1 MSQSIP
7 PPPPS
12 SLPETP
18 RLRRDSRYQRPK
30 KYVSWWGLAFG
41 LALGII
47 GGLVYAWLISPV
59 EEFDTEAYQLRA
71 EDKAQYVVAIM
82 LQYNHDSDL
91 GSAVNRL
98 IELRV
103 GDDPIQSVADIACD
117 LARRGYVET
126 TSGLNAVR
134 IMKTFYQLQ
143 GRSGCADTLIP
154 DVEDVPVVTLE
165 VPTSTPTLVPPPT
178 KTPTPQ
184 SNFATPTPSFVVVP
198 TNPPQRDYDGR
209 IVGTTCSLQTE
220 GLIEVF
226 VQSFDG
232 EGIPG
237 EPIRV
242 RWDGGE
248 DQFISGLKPE
258 RGDGYADF
266 QMEAGRGYTIEM
278 PGLSDP
284 VSSPIIADSC
294 FTNEGEE
301 AITTYQVVFRQV
313 G

>member
-1 MSQSIP
+1 MIASGYQTDGDALGAVERLRLLGVDNVPEYVQTVTERFITNSRDLGEIRGASHTVGWLGTTHADYGTLPPRRRHIMSQNIP
-7 PPPPS
+7 PPPPN
-12 SLPETP
+12 SLPESP
-18 RLRRDSRYQRPK
+18 RIRRDSRYQRPK
-30 KYVSWWGLAFG
+30 KYVSWWGLVFG
-41 LALGII
+41 LTLGII
-47 GGLVYAWLISPV
+47 GGLVYAWVISPV

-154 DVEDVPVVTLE
+154 DVEDVPVVTIE
-165 VPTSTPTLVPPPT
+165 VPTATPTLVPPPT

-184 SNFATPTPSFVVVP
+184 SNFASPTPDFVVVP

-209 IVGTTCSLQTE
+209 IVGTTCSLQTS

-232 EGIPG
+232 EGIP
-237 EPIRV
+237 R
-242 RWDGGE
+242 
-248 DQFISGLKPE
+248 
-258 RGDGYADF
+258 
-266 QMEAGRGYTIEM
+266 
-278 PGLSDP
+278 
-284 VSSPIIADSC
+284 
-294 FTNEGEE
+294 
-301 AITTYQVVFRQV
+301 
-313 G
+313 